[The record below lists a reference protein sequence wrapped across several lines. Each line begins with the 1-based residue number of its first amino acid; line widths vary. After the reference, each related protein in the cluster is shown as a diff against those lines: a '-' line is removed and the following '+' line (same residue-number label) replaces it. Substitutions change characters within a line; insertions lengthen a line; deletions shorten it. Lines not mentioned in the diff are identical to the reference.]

1 MWAGFFFTRSNILI
15 HRCEPKVFIQNIFE
29 ILIKQLPFFLF
40 FLFGFVAAL
49 ILETEESAAASACF
63 PCGRNEW
70 TGRQPIRL
78 LRNNLPAQRPPATGS
93 LSWSAGPRTV
103 RSDTRITGTRERS
116 LVPTKASGTEAR
128 ETEGSVFVSALR
140 KGDPRR
146 AALSSPAHGL
156 GAHHGWNNQ

>member
-1 MWAGFFFTRSNILI
+1 MWAGFFTRSKILI
-15 HRCEPKVFIQNIFE
+15 YRCEPKVLIQNTFE
-29 ILIKQLPFFLF
+29 ILIKQLPFFCLF
-40 FLFGFVAAL
+40 VLFGFVAAL

-63 PCGRNEW
+63 PCRRNER

-78 LRNNLPAQRPPATGS
+78 LRNNLPAQRSPATGS

-128 ETEGSVFVSALR
+128 ETEGSVFVSAAR
-140 KGDPRR
+140 KGDPRP

-156 GAHHGWNNQ
+156 GAHHGWNN